1 MLASA
6 PVKCTQK
13 MCSTQEGKSCDQ
25 GTRAS
30 TSKGIV
36 LLPVTMQFCI
46 LHLAALD
53 EMI

>member
-36 LLPVTMQFCI
+36 LPVTMQFCI